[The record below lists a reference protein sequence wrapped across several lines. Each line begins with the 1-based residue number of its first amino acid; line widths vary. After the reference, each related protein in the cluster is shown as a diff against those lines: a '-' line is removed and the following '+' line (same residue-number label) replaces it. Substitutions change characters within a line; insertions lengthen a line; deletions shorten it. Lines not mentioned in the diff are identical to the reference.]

1 MSSTGSTPQF
11 NTAEYSSA
19 GEFCKSCKQPLRGD
33 YYRLNGI
40 TACASCTQQMR
51 AQMPVDAHPA
61 FLKAIAFGIGAAVLG
76 CVFYAGFTIFTNIY
90 IGFVSLAVGWLIGK
104 AMKRGSGGIG
114 GKRYQIAAAVL
125 TYVAVSMAE
134 VPIRLHAGGED
145 FSQLMNPGRFV
156 EFLVNGLRSPFS
168 ELRSPFNGIIGL
180 IILAVGINIAW
191 KLTGGPKL
199 EILGPFRPSSVG
211 TLPTSAA

>member
-1 MSSTGSTPQF
+1 
-11 NTAEYSSA
+11 
-19 GEFCKSCKQPLRGD
+19 
-33 YYRLNGI
+33 
-40 TACASCTQQMR
+40 
-51 AQMPVDAHPA
+51 
-61 FLKAIAFGIGAAVLG
+61 
-76 CVFYAGFTIFTNIY
+76 
-90 IGFVSLAVGWLIGK
+90 VSLAVGWLIGK

-134 VPIRLHAGGED
+134 VPIQLHTRGED
-145 FSQLMNPGRFV
+145 FAQLMNPGRFV
-156 EFLVNGLRSPFS
+156 EFLVNGLTSPFS

-191 KLTGGPKL
+191 KLTAGPKL
-199 EILGPFRPSSVG
+199 EISGPFRASSVG